1 MTDQAE
7 NVRNYY
13 RRQGV
18 KFERNRILTQVEML
32 ICFEFTRTGKC
43 KHKACKTLAS
53 LKVSI
58 EGVSL
63 FETAAKSKPGDSDA
77 TL

>member
-32 ICFEFTRTGKC
+32 ICFEFTATRKC
-43 KHKACKTLAS
+43 KHKACKTLS
-53 LKVSI
+53 GLKLSI
-58 EGVSL
+58 ESVSL
-63 FETAAKSKPGDSDA
+63 FETAAKSAPGESDA
-77 TL
+77 

>member
-13 RRQGV
+13 LRQGV

-32 ICFEFTRTGKC
+32 ICFEFTKAGKC
-43 KHKACKTLAS
+43 KHKACKTLAG

-58 EGVSL
+58 ESVSL
-63 FETAAKSKPGDSDA
+63 FETAAKAKPGDSDA
-77 TL
+77 

>member
-18 KFERNRILTQVEML
+18 KFERNRILTQVEIL
-32 ICFEFTRTGKC
+32 ICFEFTSSRKC
-43 KHKACKTLAS
+43 KHPACRALDR
-53 LKVSI
+53 LKGQI
-58 EGVSL
+58 ESVSL
-63 FETAAKSKPGDSDA
+63 FETAAKSAPGETDA
-77 TL
+77 

>member
-32 ICFEFTRTGKC
+32 ICFKYIGTGQCEHDMC
-43 KHKACKTLAS
+43 KALTHLKTH
-53 LKVSI
+53 I
-58 EGVSL
+58 ESVSL
-63 FETAAKSKPGDSDA
+63 FETAAKSAPGESDV
-77 TL
+77 